1 MLGNADLE
9 KEVMSFKYLTY
20 ATLITAVIIFA
31 FVKSVE
37 AHNSQPHDIDTD
49 PEMLVLATELEDKE
63 MAVMV
68 LGGVDYYTQECTSLT
83 SRGVIYR
90 NKIITYHEI
99 NEALLPI
106 NPTYIKGALA
116 VSGYDC
122 YEMYELITLLEKD
135 VVEEPETPVDKEE
148 TIA

>member
-1 MLGNADLE
+1 MVLGNVDLE

-31 FVKSVE
+31 FVRSVE
-37 AHNSQPHDIDTD
+37 AQSHQVIDTD
-49 PEMLVLATELEDKE
+49 PELLVLASELEDKE
-63 MAVMV
+63 MSVMV
-68 LGGVDYYTQECTSLT
+68 LGGIDYYVQECTSLT

-90 NKIITYHEI
+90 NKIITYHKI

-135 VVEEPETPVDKEE
+135 VVEEPKTPVDKEE

>member
-1 MLGNADLE
+1 MLGNVDLE

-37 AHNSQPHDIDTD
+37 AQPHQVIDTD
-49 PEMLVLATELEDKE
+49 PELLVLASELEDKE
-63 MAVMV
+63 MSVMV
-68 LGGVDYYTQECTSLT
+68 LGGIDYYVQECTSLT

-90 NKIITYHEI
+90 NKIITYHKI

-122 YEMYELITLLEKD
+122 YEMYELIESLENHLKKYRKKLSD
-135 VVEEPETPVDKEE
+135 LYF
-148 TIA
+148 

>member
-1 MLGNADLE
+1 
-9 KEVMSFKYLTY
+9 MSFKYLTY

-68 LGGVDYYTQECTSLT
+68 LGGVDYYAQECTSLT

>member
-1 MLGNADLE
+1 MVRGNVGLE
-9 KEVMSFKYLTY
+9 KKAMSFRSLIY
-20 ATLITAVIIFA
+20 AIIITSIIMFA

-37 AHNSQPHDIDTD
+37 AQPHQVIDTD
-49 PEMLVLATELEDKE
+49 PELLVLATELEDKE
-63 MAVMV
+63 MSVMV
-68 LGGVDYYTQECTSLT
+68 LGGIDYYVQECTPLT

-99 NEALLPI
+99 NETLLPI

-122 YEMYELITLLEKD
+122 YEIYELIYLLETD

>member
-1 MLGNADLE
+1 MVLGNVDLE

-37 AHNSQPHDIDTD
+37 AQPHQVIDTD
-49 PEMLVLATELEDKE
+49 PELLVLASELEDKE
-63 MAVMV
+63 MSVMV
-68 LGGVDYYTQECTSLT
+68 LGGIDYYVQECTSLT

-90 NKIITYHEI
+90 NKIITYHKI

-106 NPTYIKGALA
+106 N
-116 VSGYDC
+116 C

-135 VVEEPETPVDKEE
+135 VVEEPKTPVDKEE

>member
-37 AHNSQPHDIDTD
+37 AQPHQVIDTD

-68 LGGVDYYTQECTSLT
+68 LGGVDYYAQECTSLT